1 MTYLTEG
8 KANITGGH
16 FTITEG
22 RKETIHFS
30 EPILKTSTVFTVRT
44 DSKKEFLTNIVLD
57 KNYEEKPNNNIEFKA
72 KFSNATKDASCTIP
86 KQFNDTIL
94 VNCTIYNITD
104 IDPCT
109 QGFEYENSSDHVN
122 FVYYS
127 FNASTLLKANELI
140 PNSNVIT
147 ETNKSKSILSKD
159 NNDTNNND
167 YNNGNDNGNNNDNND
182 NDDNDYSNN
191 KNDDSQRYNYFHK
204 NSNRGLSA
212 GGIVAIVVCC
222 VVTLA
227 AVIAIGMATKNAAAS
242 SSADRANLNNS
253 EIRKI

>member
-1 MTYLTEG
+1 M
-8 KANITGGH
+8 
-16 FTITEG
+16 
-22 RKETIHFS
+22 
-30 EPILKTSTVFTVRT
+30 
-44 DSKKEFLTNIVLD
+44 
-57 KNYEEKPNNNIEFKA
+57 
-72 KFSNATKDASCTIP
+72 P

-104 IDPCT
+104 IDPYT
-109 QGFEYENSSDHVN
+109 QGFEYGNSSDHVN

-182 NDDNDYSNN
+182 NDDNDNSNN

-242 SSADRANLNNS
+242 SSADRGNLNNS